1 MNDLFV
7 CKIRNIVMLLI
18 ILAILFINLII
29 IGITHNKLKN
39 IIKLYNGIL
48 VSFLTIVSMEISN
61 NYTNMHIQEFI
72 GSSFLALSIRSLLR
86 LQSKSLELNSISLF
100 NISVG
105 YTLIRSNSY
114 IRIFTCLEIISIVNI
129 FLYKYKVYV
138 KNVNTMYHIF
148 RYYIRSAFTGLLFF
162 NVMVINYLAFNTYR
176 IDVIYEKVRHYFYNM
191 PTQCVQLTIIVV
203 LSYKRRRGTG
213 LYWVKNIYF
222 NLKLESLKIALTIG
236 KLVNVALI
244 LKLAIHYELLIN
256 TKLYKEAVLIY
267 ILIGMA
273 YSIAKRVKSYK
284 EPKAMLIYNSILSL
298 NTIYFLIILFGPS
311 IIIKYLVMYLII
323 YIAFTIYFT
332 EFTIKINK
340 NKCKSMYFIRLITN
354 LPPSIL
360 FINKIYRM
368 AGIRS
373 QSYISIRLIVVFIS
387 LQAILLNAIVS
398 ALQINIKNQN
408 IKISNKLN
416 IKSKYIILFISFIII
431 AINTPYSIL
440 FIA

>member
-1 MNDLFV
+1 MNQKINLKLIFKDQNLESAYNFLMNDLFV

-213 LYWVKNIYF
+213 LY
-222 NLKLESLKIALTIG
+222 
-236 KLVNVALI
+236 
-244 LKLAIHYELLIN
+244 
-256 TKLYKEAVLIY
+256 
-267 ILIGMA
+267 
-273 YSIAKRVKSYK
+273 
-284 EPKAMLIYNSILSL
+284 
-298 NTIYFLIILFGPS
+298 
-311 IIIKYLVMYLII
+311 
-323 YIAFTIYFT
+323 
-332 EFTIKINK
+332 
-340 NKCKSMYFIRLITN
+340 
-354 LPPSIL
+354 
-360 FINKIYRM
+360 
-368 AGIRS
+368 
-373 QSYISIRLIVVFIS
+373 
-387 LQAILLNAIVS
+387 
-398 ALQINIKNQN
+398 
-408 IKISNKLN
+408 
-416 IKSKYIILFISFIII
+416 
-431 AINTPYSIL
+431 
-440 FIA
+440 

>member
-1 MNDLFV
+1 
-7 CKIRNIVMLLI
+7 
-18 ILAILFINLII
+18 
-29 IGITHNKLKN
+29 
-39 IIKLYNGIL
+39 
-48 VSFLTIVSMEISN
+48 
-61 NYTNMHIQEFI
+61 
-72 GSSFLALSIRSLLR
+72 
-86 LQSKSLELNSISLF
+86 
-100 NISVG
+100 
-105 YTLIRSNSY
+105 
-114 IRIFTCLEIISIVNI
+114 
-129 FLYKYKVYV
+129 
-138 KNVNTMYHIF
+138 
-148 RYYIRSAFTGLLFF
+148 
-162 NVMVINYLAFNTYR
+162 
-176 IDVIYEKVRHYFYNM
+176 
-191 PTQCVQLTIIVV
+191 
-203 LSYKRRRGTG
+203 
-213 LYWVKNIYF
+213 
-222 NLKLESLKIALTIG
+222 
-236 KLVNVALI
+236 
-244 LKLAIHYELLIN
+244 LLIN